1 MYSRNWKSRNGRRKN
16 VATFHSK
23 WNRWVSQSRGQK
35 KKSLPSL
42 SFVLTADRWARGPTP
57 RKKISFSAPLP
68 RLSGKLMIQTDTEI
82 QFDLIPKFRVNV
94 NRSTSFIATNVGS
107 VQSRSGA
114 DLSQP
119 IRSVADVYASLVL

>member
-1 MYSRNWKSRNGRRKN
+1 MAGGRTWQLFTANG
-16 VATFHSK
+16 
-23 WNRWVSQSRGQK
+23 
-35 KKSLPSL
+35 
-42 SFVLTADRWARGPTP
+42 TAGCLKAEDK
-57 RKKISFSAPLP
+57 RKKVCRRYPLCSPPIDGHVVPLRGRKFSFSAPLP

-114 DLSQP
+114 DLSQQ